1 MSIPRP
7 KPGPTPARATARSPG
22 RRLARGAAA
31 LLLPLLSGC
40 SLELMDPK
48 GAIGEH
54 EKSLILLALALMLM
68 VVIPVIALTLY
79 FAWHYRES
87 NGKATYAPK
96 WSHSTAIEIVVWSIP
111 CLIVTV
117 LAVLIWR
124 STHDLDPYKPL
135 AHEQPALNVEVVALN
150 WKWLFIYPDQ
160 GVASV
165 NQLVLPVDRPVAFKI
180 TAESIMNS
188 FFIPQLGSQIYA
200 MAGMQTQLHLIS
212 DTPGDYAGMSASY
225 SGGGF
230 SDMHFRALVKSQV
243 EFDQWVAAAMA
254 SSHKLD
260 AQTFAALEAP
270 SHGAPVRAYRLAI
283 DDPFAAVLSKYGPM
297 DAHGV
302 QQIDQAS
309 VQFHRH
315 TSASSPPMRGMQGHD
330 MSAMPGHAMPA
341 PQEN

>member
-1 MSIPRP
+1 MLIPRR
-7 KPGPTPARATARSPG
+7 KSGPGPIRATATTRL
-22 RRLARGAAA
+22 RRVTQGTAA

-40 SLELMDPK
+40 SLELMNPK

-68 VVIPVIALTLY
+68 VVVPVIVLTLY
-79 FAWHYRES
+79 FAWHYRET
-87 NGKATYAPK
+87 NEKATYAPK

-124 STHDLDPYKPL
+124 STHDLDPYKPI
-135 AHEQPALNVEVVALN
+135 AHDKPALNVEVVALN

-165 NQLVLPVDRPVAFKI
+165 NQLVLPVDQPVAFKI

-225 SGGGF
+225 SGAGF
-230 SDMHFRALVKSQV
+230 SDMHFRALVKPQA
-243 EFDQWVAAAMA
+243 EFEQWLA
-254 SSHKLD
+254 SAKASPYKLD
-260 AQTFAALEAP
+260 AQTFTALEQP
-270 SHGAPVRAYRLAI
+270 STGAPVRAYQLAM
-283 DDPFAAVLSKYGPM
+283 DDPFDAVLSKYGPM

-302 QQIDQAS
+302 QQIDHAS
-309 VQFHRH
+309 VQFRQQKPNP
-315 TSASSPPMRGMQGHD
+315 SSPMPGMRGHD
-330 MSAMPGHAMPA
+330 MSAMSGPA
-341 PQEN
+341 TPATQEN